1 MNNEQLNEQLE
12 EFKEKIGKLTIDEEM
27 KRNIYLKRLADGTY
41 QGPPVG
47 YPHIDRPWMKY
58 YSEDVLLD
66 IPPKTNM
73 TEYIKKITKPYKKL
87 IANTFYGREF
97 TYEEFFFNVD
107 NCSRMLTHIGVS
119 KEDVIAYL
127 VPNLPQSAELWL
139 GATQIGAISD
149 FIDPRPDSMD
159 IAANSKKVLELLK
172 YERAKYIVALDIC
185 YIAMLKPIENELKE
199 LGIEKIILVSA
210 TDYMSI
216 KGQLSYLK
224 DVINYNELKN
234 VRNNEN
240 ISKYRA
246 LTDKLLSTSKTNKK
260 IKEAVD
266 TSILKIYR
274 YTDLMEE
281 CKHGTFTKVYDENLI
296 NYIGHTS
303 GTSGSRP
310 KPITTTNKNSIST
323 LEQLRKGNI
332 NFAIGDTAL
341 HVLPFFAPF
350 GAYDN
355 YLLNLT
361 SGANNIIV
369 PEFEINEFGYLIK
382 KYKPNVIMGTPA
394 WLSALPNYTY
404 LQDEDLSCIHT
415 VIYGGDAMTAD
426 DESKVDKWL
435 HDHGSIARV
444 EKGHGMSEFCGC
456 GTYAQDEY
464 NKPASIGIPIPD
476 TIYTIVDPNND
487 DELIPLRFNPN
498 EDRLKGELVVSS
510 DAVTSGYLYGGVI
523 VPHYEMDGKSYIRT
537 RDLVEM
543 DKDGVFY
550 HEARKDRSFTRFD
563 GYKIKPREIES
574 VIEQNPY
581 VKYARL
587 TEYYDDRQRGIM
599 PMCHLVLNEETT
611 EEEKIEIIRD
621 IVYNQIIASKDMSSR
636 QIPAKF
642 KVRESLPLTKN
653 SKVDFNA
660 LKNEELTGEEINVDV
675 SETNLSVSNI
685 DIYKCNSKLIKS
697 RKK

>member
-1 MNNEQLNEQLE
+1 MNENLKKYMDE
-12 EFKEKIGKLTIDEEM
+12 IGKISIEEEM

-47 YPHIDRPWMKY
+47 YPHIDKPWMKY
-58 YSEDVLLD
+58 YNEEVLLD

-73 TEYIKKITKPYKKL
+73 TEYIKKITKPYKEL
-87 IANTFYGREF
+87 IANTYYGKEF
-97 TYEEFFFNVD
+97 TYKNFFTNVD
-107 NCSRMLTHIGVS
+107 NCSKMLTHIGVG
-119 KEDVIAYL
+119 KKDVIAYL

-159 IAANSKKVLELLK
+159 IAANSKKVLEILK
-172 YERAKYIVALDIC
+172 YEKAKYIVALDIC
-185 YIAMLKPIENELKE
+185 YIAMLKPIEKQLKE
-199 LGIEKIILVSA
+199 LGIDKIVLISA
-210 TDYMSI
+210 TDYMTT

-224 DVINYNELKN
+224 DVISYNQLKN
-234 VRNNEN
+234 SRNGEN
-240 ISKYRA
+240 ISNYKT
-246 LTDKLLSTSKTNKK
+246 LINKLISNLNMNKE
-260 IKEAVD
+260 IKEA
-266 TSILKIYR
+266 TKKSPLKIYMFN
-274 YTDLMEE
+274 DIME
-281 CKHGTFTKVYDENLI
+281 KSKNGTFTKVYDENLI

-303 GTSGSRP
+303 GTSGARP

-332 NFAIGDTAL
+332 NFAVGDKVL

-369 PEFEINEFGYLIK
+369 PEFEINEFGYLLK
-382 KYKPNVIMGTPA
+382 KYKPNVIVGTPA
-394 WLSALPNYTY
+394 WLSALPNYSY
-404 LQDEDLSCIHT
+404 LQNENLSCIHT
-415 VIYGGDAMTAD
+415 IIYGGDAMTAD
-426 DESKVDKWL
+426 DEDKVNEWL
-435 HDHGSIARV
+435 KRHGSKAKL

-464 NKPASIGIPIPD
+464 NKPASIGIPLPD

-487 DELIPLRFNPN
+487 DELIPLRYNPN
-498 EDRLKGELVVSS
+498 EDRIKGELVVSS
-510 DAVTSGYLYGGVI
+510 GAVTNGVLNDDI
-523 VPHYEMDGKSYIRT
+523 IIPHYEMAGKSYIRT

-543 DKDGVFY
+543 DKDGVFF

-563 GYKIKPREIES
+563 GYKIKPREIETI
-574 VIEQNPY
+574 IEQNPY

-599 PMCHLVLNEETT
+599 PICHLVLNEDASD
-611 EEEKIEIIRD
+611 EEIIEIVND
-621 IVYNQIIASKDMSSR
+621 IVYNQIISSKEMSSR
-636 QIPAKF
+636 QIPSKF
-642 KVRESLPLTKN
+642 KIRKELPLTKN
-653 SKVDFNA
+653 SKVDFNR
-660 LKNEELTGEEINVDV
+660 LKNEKLTGEESNVDV
-675 SETNLSVSNI
+675 TETNLSVGNI
-685 DIYKCNSKLIKS
+685 EIYRCKDKFMKI